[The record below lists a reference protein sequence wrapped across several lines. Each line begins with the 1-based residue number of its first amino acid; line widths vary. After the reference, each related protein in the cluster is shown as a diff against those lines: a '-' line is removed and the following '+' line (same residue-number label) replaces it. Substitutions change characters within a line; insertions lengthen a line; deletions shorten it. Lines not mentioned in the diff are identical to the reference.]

1 MWVIT
6 EAYSIF
12 IKNSTLNHLYP
23 WWVLWYKANIPNTTF
38 CSDWFLT
45 RIWFMSPED
54 NASWL
59 NHLSEYNIIYLDEN
73 EESKDICIHA
83 QGIWL
88 LSNCDRL
95 EFTKNDN
102 IYAGTEV
109 AWLKWSYDKYTIEN
123 ISIPEN
129 RSPEMMHRIPNEE
142 MEDLEVF
149 KTEDWLEYIIK
160 DWKKRYIWKAFKNK
174 DWKSAWLN
182 IDDEIV
188 KREQINSEEQFKAK
202 MILSDEWVSKGLSKY
217 NNIMELFNST
227 NVSKDKDFQKKFN
240 YFYKI
245 ARRPAEFYKAYYTL
259 LEKSKNTPLSF
270 EWILMFF
277 YWKFWKCEKSFASKL
292 LHTINPEMPIR
303 DKFILKNL
311 GLKDSWSDIE
321 KSIKLYEQ
329 IKITMEK
336 KISSEEWRM
345 IIQIFDKIYPD
356 TNITDMKKY
365 DFYLWQL
372 R

>member
-160 DWKKRYIWKAFKNK
+160 DWKKRYIWKAFKELSW
-174 DWKSAWLN
+174 WKC
-182 IDDEIV
+182 
-188 KREQINSEEQFKAK
+188 
-202 MILSDEWVSKGLSKY
+202 
-217 NNIMELFNST
+217 
-227 NVSKDKDFQKKFN
+227 KFTVVN
-240 YFYKI
+240 EKSLLCI
-245 ARRPAEFYKAYYTL
+245 SEFYKQNKQIIDEYAQKTKTL
-259 LEKSKNTPLSF
+259 D
-270 EWILMFF
+270 M
-277 YWKFWKCEKSFASKL
+277 
-292 LHTINPEMPIR
+292 
-303 DKFILKNL
+303 
-311 GLKDSWSDIE
+311 
-321 KSIKLYEQ
+321 
-329 IKITMEK
+329 
-336 KISSEEWRM
+336 SSG
-345 IIQIFDKIYPD
+345 KD
-356 TNITDMKKY
+356 TNISYTKAKIIDMIWFIY
-365 DFYLWQL
+365 WLHL
-372 R
+372 